1 MDTVGCR
8 RPRNATSS
16 LTDLPGC
23 PSVTSDRATSTIS
36 AEETDTLAH
45 SSMMSDMRRGT
56 QRHRGM
62 PAVMLRHISVTT
74 LRTSL
79 TPAGV
84 REQQTLRLSFSPH
97 PAFDEAEVCQVARPV
112 GHGGAQNALTLGNLR
127 RAERLSH
134 VCEVAH
140 DAKLVERDTAG
151 GRRGL
156 TYQAKGPAHR

>member
-23 PSVTSDRATSTIS
+23 PSVTSDRATSTMS

-84 REQQTLRLSFSPH
+84 REQQTLRLSFSPILRSMK
-97 PAFDEAEVCQVARPV
+97 PRSARWPV
-112 GHGGAQNALTLGNLR
+112 LW
-127 RAERLSH
+127 
-134 VCEVAH
+134 VMV
-140 DAKLVERDTAG
+140 
-151 GRRGL
+151 GRR
-156 TYQAKGPAHR
+156 TP